1 MAFCKIPL
9 TCKPYSMQ
17 TFKLT
22 LEGGKKNIN
31 IKLDLRYQ
39 DLYDVWIAAIT
50 DNSTGELLIDMV
62 PLVCGVD
69 LLGQYKHL
77 GLGRAYIVP
86 VTETDLMMPDNTTLG
101 SIFILV
107 WGDDS

>member
-9 TCKPYSMQ
+9 TCAPYSTQ
-17 TFKLT
+17 TFRLT
-22 LEGGKKNIN
+22 LDGGKKNIN

-39 DLYDVWIAAIT
+39 DLYDVWVAAIT
-50 DNSTGELLIDMV
+50 DNSTGELLIDLM

-77 GLGRAYIVP
+77 DLGKAYIVP
-86 VTETDLMMPDNTTLG
+86 VTDTDLMMPDNVTLG
-101 SIFILV
+101 STFILV